1 MPNSLSDDPAQ
12 DINCVLDHYD
22 YMVKLVGIDHV
33 GIGTDTSVGNH
44 VEFHR
49 VVLGRKPEQ
58 LRRPTSMAWNHPRMA
73 RTSSG
78 V

>member
-1 MPNSLSDDPAQ
+1 
-12 DINCVLDHYD
+12 
-22 YMVKLVGIDHV
+22 MVKLVGIDHV

-58 LRRPTSMAWNHPRMA
+58 LPAPYLRYTRPGR
-73 RTSSG
+73 
-78 V
+78 